1 MDLVLAGG
9 DDGNK
14 VFFNLNNMT
23 PQYISII
30 SVLVNLGLAIAKLFF
45 GLLVNSVALTADGI
59 HSTMDIFSSFI
70 TFLGLKIAKK
80 PVDEKHPYGHWRAES
95 LAGFLVAIILA
106 ISGTWILY
114 EAVMRFLGK
123 EQIVELNL
131 WAVIIVIISILI
143 TEALARLKF
152 YYGGKFKALSLIA
165 DAEHSRADALSSLG
179 VLGGLLLANYF
190 NLADAIM
197 ALFIGAYILFEA
209 FQISKEITDSLL
221 DVSDKQIED
230 RIRKICLS
238 HKIEIDSLRTRR
250 IGSFD
255 LAEIRIKVPLKL
267 KMEQAQEI
275 IQTLES
281 RLLNNIPELKEVVI
295 SIKAYNMSKT
305 TVLPRLGKRIG
316 QLRGFEKIGPKKL
329 GERIIIPIKDKE
341 IYSQF
346 GSDKYLIID
355 KKSGK
360 VLTEKIIDN
369 PYFEKGLPHG
379 SRFAKTVRADKIIV
393 PQIGQNAKQGLEN
406 FGIKVEVIPNKN
418 INDILK
424 AIKTENSSH

>member
-1 MDLVLAGG
+1 MDLASAEEDAEDKL
-9 DDGNK
+9 
-14 VFFNLNNMT
+14 FFNSKDMT

-30 SVLVNLGLAIAKLFF
+30 SVFVNLGLAVAKLFF
-45 GLLVNSVALTADGI
+45 GFLVNSVALTADGI

-80 PVDEKHPYGHWRAES
+80 PVDEKHPYGHWKAES

-106 ISGTWILY
+106 ISGIWILY

-123 EQIVELNL
+123 EQAVELNI
-131 WAVIIVIISILI
+131 WAIIVVIISILV
-143 TEALARLKF
+143 TEILARLKF

-179 VLGGLLLANYF
+179 VLAGLLLANYF
-190 NLADAIM
+190 NLADVII
-197 ALFIGAYILFEA
+197 ALLIGVYILFEA

-221 DVSDKQIED
+221 DVSDKQVED

-267 KMEQAQEI
+267 KVEQAQEI
-275 IQTLES
+275 LQTLES
-281 RLLNNIPELKEVVI
+281 RLLGNIPELKEVII
-295 SIKAYNMSKT
+295 SIKAYDMSKI
-305 TVLPRLGKRIG
+305 TVLPKLGKKIG
-316 QLRGFEKIGPKKL
+316 QLRGFERIGPKKL
-329 GERIIIPIKDKE
+329 GERIIIPIKDEK
-341 IYSQF
+341 IASQF

-355 KKSGK
+355 KKDNK
-360 VLTEKIIDN
+360 ILTKKIIDN
-369 PYFEKGLPHG
+369 PYFKENLPRG
-379 SRFAKTVRADKIIV
+379 SRFAKTTRADKVIV
-393 PQIGQNAKQGLEN
+393 SQIGQNAKQGLEN
-406 FGIKVEVIPNKN
+406 FGIKVQVIPDKN
-418 INDILK
+418 IDDILEEIR
-424 AIKTENSSH
+424 AEDNSH